1 MGSLPMLSILI
12 FLPAVAALLLSFVPD
27 DKPELVKGGALAAA
41 LADFVLSLVAL
52 NGFQEGAGL
61 AYAEAIPWIPALHAW
76 YRLGVDGLALSM
88 VVLTGLITPLAIM
101 GSWHAVHKQ
110 LKGFFIALLLLES
123 GMMGVFCAAD
133 LLLFYVF
140 WEVMLIPMALL
151 IGIWGGPRRLYAS
164 VKFVLYT
171 MAGSLLMF
179 VAIVYCWLV
188 MTGARGVAPDAMFQ
202 ISAWQQALPTLIEP
216 SVQIWLFLAF
226 AISFAIKVPMFPVH
240 TWLPDAHVEAPTAGS
255 VILAGVLLKMGSY
268 GFLRFAIPFFP
279 AAAAELA
286 SVFVWLSVV
295 GIVYGSFMAMAQTDI
310 KKLIAYSS
318 VAHLGFVMAGIFS
331 GTVEG
336 AQGGVLQ
343 MVNHGISTGALF
355 LLVGVIYERAHTRGV
370 KDFGGLA
377 KIMPVYATIFLI
389 VTLSSIGLPGTNGF
403 VGEFLILLGTFQ
415 TYPVAAVVGALG
427 VVLGA
432 VYMLTLYRNVF
443 FGAPAKEEWKSL
455 PDMTGLELATLAPLL
470 VLIFVLGLLPTPLLK
485 LTEASVT
492 DVVTDLN
499 PLIDLKAAPALVV
512 PPSGSPVMW
521 GALQRGSNEAEA
533 FVAAELSR

>member
-1 MGSLPMLSILI
+1 
-12 FLPAVAALLLSFVPD
+12 
-27 DKPELVKGGALAAA
+27 
-41 LADFVLSLVAL
+41 
-52 NGFQEGAGL
+52 
-61 AYAEAIPWIPALHAW
+61 
-76 YRLGVDGLALSM
+76 
-88 VVLTGLITPLAIM
+88 
-101 GSWHAVHKQ
+101 
-110 LKGFFIALLLLES
+110 
-123 GMMGVFCAAD
+123 
-133 LLLFYVF
+133 
-140 WEVMLIPMALL
+140 
-151 IGIWGGPRRLYAS
+151 
-164 VKFVLYT
+164 
-171 MAGSLLMF
+171 
-179 VAIVYCWLV
+179 
-188 MTGARGVAPDAMFQ
+188 
-202 ISAWQQALPTLIEP
+202 
-216 SVQIWLFLAF
+216 
-226 AISFAIKVPMFPVH
+226 
-240 TWLPDAHVEAPTAGS
+240 
-255 VILAGVLLKMGSY
+255 
-268 GFLRFAIPFFP
+268 
-279 AAAAELA
+279 
-286 SVFVWLSVV
+286 
-295 GIVYGSFMAMAQTDI
+295 MAMAQTDI

>member
-12 FLPAVAALLLSFVPD
+12 FLPAVAALLISFVPS
-27 DKPELVKGGALAAA
+27 EQQGLVKGGALVAA
-41 LADFVLSLVAL
+41 LADLALSLAVLA
-52 NGFQEGAGL
+52 GFTPGPGL
-61 AYAEAIPWIPALHAW
+61 AFVEAHAWIPGIGAW

-88 VVLTGLITPLAIM
+88 IVLTGLITPLAIL

-133 LLLFYVF
+133 MLLFYVF

-151 IGIWGGPRRLYAS
+151 IGIWGGPRRVYAS

-179 VAIVYCWLV
+179 IGIVYSWL
-188 MTGARGVAPDAMFQ
+188 TISQAQGVAADRVFEIAT
-202 ISAWQQALPTLIEP
+202 WQQTLPLLVDP
-216 SVQIWLFLAF
+216 SIQAWLFAAF

-279 AAAAELA
+279 AAAAEHAGLLVWI
-286 SVFVWLSVV
+286 SVI
-295 GIVYGSFMAMAQTDI
+295 GIVYGSFMAMAQDDI

-377 KIMPVYATIFLI
+377 RIMPTYATIFLI

-415 TYPVAAVVGALG
+415 TYPAAAVTGALG

-443 FGAPAKEEWKSL
+443 FGKPAREEWTSL
-455 PDMTGLELATLAPLL
+455 PDMTPLELATLAPLL
-470 VLIFVLGLLPTPLLK
+470 ILIFALGLLPTPLLQ
-485 LTEASVT
+485 LTEAPVT
-492 DVVTDLN
+492 QVVTGLN
-499 PLIDLKAAPALVV
+499 PLFNLTL
-512 PPSGSPVMW
+512 
-521 GALQRGSNEAEA
+521 
-533 FVAAELSR
+533 